1 MNNLCQKV
9 CSTGRQTRSKK
20 NQRQVLTIGRHN
32 QGSAMTSHTAHS
44 LSVAFVVSVFFD
56 VPADGGFAAARPPP
70 PLLLLLPLTS
80 PEFVPLSDPASS
92 SWSNDGSA
100 SKGKLPFNKKIVA

>member
-1 MNNLCQKV
+1 
-9 CSTGRQTRSKK
+9 
-20 NQRQVLTIGRHN
+20 
-32 QGSAMTSHTAHS
+32 MTSHTAHS

-70 PLLLLLPLTS
+70 PLLLLLLLLPLAS